1 MGRLLTF
8 SSSFTWANAGGNS
21 DMVSIQPAS
30 NYPCRLRKIIVGQ
43 STEIAEAQEE
53 AFRFRLARLGA
64 TFTVGSGGAAVTAR
78 AVKEAG
84 ATTGAPTVRMND
96 TTIATTSGTDETIEE
111 WGWNLRATPLVM
123 EWDHDSAP
131 DCHNGA
137 GLVLQS
143 PGTPTDD
150 ITAELTVVVEID

>member
-8 SSSFTWANAGGNS
+8 ASSFTWANAGGNS
-21 DMVSIQPAS
+21 DMASIQPAS
-30 NYPCRLRKIIVGQ
+30 NYPCRLRKVIVAQ

-53 AFRFRLARLGA
+53 DFRLRLARLGA
-64 TFTVGSGGAAVTAR
+64 TFTVGSGGAAVTVRGA
-78 AVKEAG
+78 KEAG

-111 WGWNLRATPLVM
+111 WGWNVRSTPLVM
-123 EWDHDSAP
+123 EWSSEDAP

-150 ITAELTVVVEID
+150 ITAQLTITVEID